1 MCLIYMEIKPQ
12 YKTKILKIAV
22 QSVRFTVHLA
32 DSILYLLYSCTDV
45 AHFILRCHCYSVI
58 SPE

>member
-1 MCLIYMEIKPQ
+1 MEIKPQ
-12 YKTKILKIAV
+12 YKTTILKIAV

-45 AHFILRCHCYSVI
+45 AHTLHFLSLLQC
-58 SPE
+58 